1 MKITVLGCGASGG
14 VPLVGCDCSTCSSV
28 NPKNRRMR
36 ASILME
42 LPKGARV
49 LVDTGPDL
57 REQCLRFDIRT
68 VDAIF
73 YTHAHADHCHGID
86 DVRSLNYYRDASI
99 PAYSD
104 ASTLDDLNRRFG
116 YVFQPKPVGHP
127 WYRPSLKPIP
137 INDLCDVNG
146 VGVLQL
152 PTGDTLTFF
161 EQRHGKICT
170 WGLRAGDFAY
180 SIDVNFIPSATMTAL
195 KGVKTWLVD
204 CLRYKEAPSHAHMDL
219 TLEWIERIAPE
230 TAYLT
235 HMGHDLEYD
244 KLCLEL
250 PDHIR
255 PAYDGLVIEM

>member
-14 VPLVGCDCSTCSSV
+14 VPLVGCECATCTSI

-57 REQCLRFDIRT
+57 REQCLTFDIRT

-86 DVRSLNYYRDASI
+86 DVRSLNYYKNDTI

-104 ASTLDDLNRRFG
+104 EVTLQDLQSRFG
-116 YVFQPKPVGHP
+116 YVFKPKPKDHP
-127 WYRPSLKPIP
+127 WYRPSIKPIS
-137 INDLCDVNG
+137 INDVCNDDGIGHLRF
-146 VGVLQL
+146 
-152 PTGDTLTFF
+152 PTGDEITFF
-161 EQRHGKICT
+161 EQRHGKLCT
-170 WGLRAGDFAY
+170 WGIRAGNFAY
-180 SIDVNFIPSATMTAL
+180 SIDVNFIPRVSMNVL
-195 KGVKTWLVD
+195 NGVTTWLVD
-204 CLRYKEAPSHAHMDL
+204 CLRYNEAPSHAHLNM
-219 TLEWIERIAPE
+219 TLEWIDKVKPQQ
-230 TAYLT
+230 AYLT

-255 PAYDGLVIEM
+255 PAYDGLVIEL